1 MTLLA
6 DVVAASATVAATTK
20 RNEKKAALA
29 ELLGRL
35 APDEIEVVVGF
46 LVGEV
51 RQGRIGIGW
60 ATVRDLD
67 VSPADEPSITIG
79 EVDATIDELQRT
91 VGPGSQG
98 RRNRLLTELL
108 GRATE
113 QEVDFLGRLFVGE
126 MRTGALA
133 GVVTD
138 AVAVA
143 SGVKLASVR
152 RAAMLAGDL
161 GTVARLALVEGT
173 DAVEAVGLEPL
184 RPVLPMLASTSE
196 SVAAAIE
203 EVGEA
208 SVEWKLDGARIQV
221 HRSGDDV
228 RIFTRNLNDVTDR
241 LPEIVAIVA
250 GFDADSFVLDGEV
263 LGFMGPDGDPQA
275 FQDTMSRFGSSPERD
290 AGPEGAAAS
299 NPTRLTPHFFDVLHL
314 DGDDQ
319 IDEPLRVRRD
329 RLSGLVGRHLIPGT
343 ITGDADDG
351 QAVLDEALERRH
363 EGVMVKAADSTYDAG
378 RRGKSWR
385 KVKPVHTLDLVVL
398 GVEWGRGRRRG
409 WLSNIHMGA
418 LDPDTGEF
426 VMVGKTFKG
435 MTDDMLRWQT
445 ERFTELKTSE
455 EGHVV
460 WVRPEQV
467 VEVAV
472 DGAQSSTRYPGGV
485 ALRFARVKQYRD
497 DKDPSDADTLAAV
510 RALLPGGGI

>member
-6 DVVAASATVAATTK
+6 AVVRTTAEVTATRK
-20 RNEKKAALA
+20 RTEKKVALADLLAAL
-29 ELLGRL
+29 EE
-35 APDEIEVVVGF
+35 DEIPIVVGF
-46 LVGEV
+46 LVGAA

-60 ATVRDLD
+60 AAVRDLD
-67 VSPADEPSITIG
+67 VEPAASPSISVL
-79 EVDATIDELQRT
+79 EVDETIDELQAT
-91 VGPGSQG
+91 TGPGSQAA
-98 RRNRLLTELL
+98 RHDLLTDLFR
-108 GRATE
+108 RATDTE
-113 QEVDFLGRLFVGE
+113 ADFLSRLFVGE

-138 AVAVA
+138 AIAAA

-161 GTVARLALVEGT
+161 GTVAGLALIGGAE
-173 DAVEAVGLEPL
+173 AIEAVGLEPL
-184 RPVLPMLASTSE
+184 RPVQPMLASTSE
-196 SVAAAIE
+196 SVDAAIA
-203 EVGEA
+203 EVGES

-228 RIFTRNLNDVTDR
+228 RIYTRNLNEVTER
-241 LPEIVAIVA
+241 LPEIVDVA
-250 GFDADSFVLDGEV
+250 RSFDARSFVLDGEV
-263 LGFMGPDGDPQA
+263 LGFMGPDESPQA
-275 FQDTMSRFGSSPERD
+275 FQDTMSRFGRD
-290 AGPEGAAAS
+290 DASS

-314 DGDDQ
+314 DGVDQ
-319 IDEPLRVRRD
+319 IDEPLRTRRE
-329 RLSGLVGRHLIPGT
+329 RLATLVGPHLIPGT
-343 ITGDADDG
+343 TTDDEAVG
-351 QAVLDEALERRH
+351 QAVLDDALGRGH

-398 GVEWGRGRRRG
+398 GVEWGSGRRRG

-418 LDPDTGEF
+418 RDPGTGGL

-435 MTDDMLRWQT
+435 MTDEMLAWQT
-445 ERFTELKTSE
+445 ARFADLKTAE

-497 DKDPSDADTLAAV
+497 DKSPAEADTLDAV
-510 RALLPGGGI
+510 RALLPGGRT